1 MTFLTPMTNALAS
14 RRGASEMLRY
24 GLNGLAATAVHY
36 SVLVA
41 GFGFL
46 KIPSAGV
53 ANLIAAAFGI
63 TVSFFGNRLFVFRD
77 HTESALHQAA
87 RFGLLYASIAAFH
100 AGFLTIWTDIY
111 RLDYNIGFLI
121 ATCFQTIS
129 SYFGNK
135 HLVFSK

>member
-1 MTFLTPMTNALAS
+1 MANAFVVG
-14 RRGASEMLRY
+14 RGAPEILRY

-46 KIPSAGV
+46 KLPSAGL
-53 ANLIAAAFGI
+53 ANLIAATCGI
-63 TVSFFGNRLFVFRD
+63 TVSFFGNRIFVFRD
-77 HTESALHQAA
+77 SRESVLSQAA
-87 RFGLLYASIAAFH
+87 RFGVLYASIAAFH
-100 AGFLTIWTDIY
+100 TGFLAIWTDAY

-121 ATCFQTIS
+121 ATCCQTMS

-135 HLVFSK
+135 YLVFS